1 MKSFDF
7 VIIGG
12 GIAGLLT
19 AWFFKDKKI
28 LLIDK
33 KEVLSGA
40 SGAAGAF
47 LFPKVGY
54 NTEYTRFINDGIVE
68 AVKFYNDIGVSTYTK
83 GVLILPRD
91 ERDIAKFQKY
101 EEHIKL
107 PFVKKDKGFYFNIG
121 SVVDPGEVK
130 EKIKVPFEKLEVK
143 KIEKKDNFWIIND
156 LIKTKNII
164 LATGYEEL
172 IDIPYI
178 KIRPI
183 WGEKIE
189 INGKWKMKNEKLKK
203 GVPEKSTDFLGCYF
217 HKNCSVGLIDGILK
231 IGATHKRDC
240 KNCKE
245 NLEEAYELI
254 KKAKEI
260 IDISEYKILDIK
272 GGFRASSVD
281 YFPVVGK
288 IIDIRKTLLE
298 DKHIVKG
305 DVPKKIFYIDG
316 LYIINGMGAR
326 GFSNAYICA
335 KKLRDYIEK
344 NEKLG
349 ILDTKRLFIKW
360 ARKEGEK
367 YLNEKWRMENGKYN
381 N

>member
-12 GIAGLLT
+12 GIAGLLS

-28 LLIDK
+28 LLIDRN
-33 KEVLSGA
+33 EVLSGA

-54 NTEYTRFINDGIVE
+54 DTEYTRFINDGIVE
-68 AVKFYNDIGVSTYTK
+68 AVKFYNDIGISTYTK

-91 ERDIAKFQKY
+91 ERDIEKFQKY

-156 LIKTKNII
+156 SIKTKNII
-164 LATGYEEL
+164 LATGYEKL

-183 WGEKIE
+183 WGERIE
-189 INGKWKMKNEKLKK
+189 ISCQ
-203 GVPEKSTDFLGCYF
+203 VPSSKFQIYY

-272 GGFRASSVD
+272 GGFRAASID

-288 IIDIRKTLLE
+288 IIDIRKTLLN

-344 NEKLG
+344 NEELG

-360 ARKEGEK
+360 ARKYGER
-367 YLNEKWRMENGKYN
+367 YLSESCQVPSTRFQVRN
-381 N
+381 